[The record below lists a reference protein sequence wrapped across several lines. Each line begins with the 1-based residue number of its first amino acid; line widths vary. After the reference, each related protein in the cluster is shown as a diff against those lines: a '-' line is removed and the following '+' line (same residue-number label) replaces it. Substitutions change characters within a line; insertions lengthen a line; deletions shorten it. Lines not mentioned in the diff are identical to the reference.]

1 MAKRKIE
8 QFLEFL
14 IIGLGVNT
22 VENLLVLQYT
32 TKVEITWEIFSTSL
46 WFAIPFAIISEI
58 IVDHPEFWKIF
69 SRKKKES

>member
-1 MAKRKIE
+1 MGKRKIE

-22 VENLLVLQYT
+22 VENLLVVQYT

-46 WFAIPFAIISEI
+46 WFAIPFAVISEI